1 MIIDPELDHD
11 EQTQPGGGWPILS
24 TKQLDQLAGA
34 IQLSIADGN
43 AGPVLVGL
51 PELSEL
57 VRLYRGCITAG
68 AALNRIGELGAALQ
82 TQAEAAELA
91 TESILKRRGER
102 FEILLLW
109 SKDHGKQT
117 GWHCGTGLG
126 PENHGMRWRGTF
138 DEAVQIV
145 RAKYGPKRGTEALIV
160 VVVDQ

>member
-1 MIIDPELDHD
+1 MIDPELDHD
-11 EQTQPGGGWPILS
+11 EQTQPGGGWPVLS

-34 IQLSIADGN
+34 IQLSIAGGN

-102 FEILLLW
+102 FEILLRWGNTL
-109 SKDHGKQT
+109 DCLE
-117 GWHCGTGLG
+117 WHKTEKLL
-126 PENHGMRWRGTF
+126 RWRGTF
-138 DEAVQIV
+138 DEALQIV